1 MPTAQP
7 SIARRVRLKLR
18 SLSLR
23 FPKNVRCNICGWS
36 GRHLASDDWH
46 PFTVC
51 WHCRSQVRHR
61 LMVEALNRIDGL
73 QWKDLVDQKRVLH
86 FSPERQTTPLIKPR
100 AAQYRTA
107 DFARDD
113 VDLKLDLTNM
123 PQIADGSIDL
133 LIAADVLEHVPDHMQ
148 GMREIRRVLSSGG
161 TAILT
166 VPQQDNL
173 EKTWGDPTVT
183 DPAERERLFGQ
194 ADHVRIF
201 GSDMPELLQSVG
213 FEVRVI
219 GEKDFP
225 PDFVRKHVLF
235 PPILSPRPLATNYR
249 KVFFAQK

>member
-1 MPTAQP
+1 MATAQP

-18 SLSLR
+18 NLSLR

-36 GRHLASDDWH
+36 GRHLAGDDWH
-46 PFTVC
+46 PLTVC

-123 PQIADGSIDL
+123 PEIADGSIDL

-148 GMREIRRVLSSGG
+148 GMREIHRVLSAGG

-166 VPQQDNL
+166 VPRGDNL
-173 EKTWGDPTVT
+173 ETPGGDRSVT
-183 DPAERERLFGQ
+183 DPAQRERLFGQ
-194 ADHVRIF
+194 ADHVRSF
-201 GSDMPELLQSVG
+201 GRDMPELWRSVG
-213 FEVRVI
+213 FNVRVI
-219 GEKDFP
+219 SGQDC
-225 PDFVRKHVLF
+225 
-235 PPILSPRPLATNYR
+235 
-249 KVFFAQK
+249 